1 MRRKNPI
8 TGEINT
14 PKKTPS
20 KTSTSKTS
28 PSNSSQKHSE
38 KKSSPK
44 ASTPKRF
51 AFVQEP
57 SSSSSSEEYRDIKYK
72 KLTKHGNNIIGE
84 EYSAPINRNE
94 VYSRHSLKQ
103 QKLSNDDRNNER
115 IFNDRENER
124 THEYKL
130 ARINNIHD
138 LTNAQLQLNQ
148 QRFDLDRQRRDMLT
162 TPVVSNSSI
171 KEQSIQNYI
180 HEVALPVFGYDIEN
194 EDPHRIFI
202 SEQSY
207 ENIRR
212 NSYQYSVL
220 FAGVQSIRFHE
231 DHISI
236 RFINNQAVPRRIN
249 HKRGWLIQTYY
260 SKYEPSIVILRY
272 YNCDFEED
280 RRLCPI
286 QCNID

>member
-1 MRRKNPI
+1 MRRKNPF

-20 KTSTSKTS
+20 KASTSKSS
-28 PSNSSQKHSE
+28 PSNSSQKHSD

-44 ASTPKRF
+44 RF
-51 AFVQEP
+51 VFVQEP
-57 SSSSSSEEYRDIKYK
+57 SSSSSSEDYRDIKYK
-72 KLTKHGNNIIGE
+72 KLTKHGNNMIGE
-84 EYSAPINRNE
+84 EYLAPINRNE
-94 VYSRHSLKQ
+94 LYSCHTLKQ

-171 KEQSIQNYI
+171 KEQAIQNYI

-231 DHISI
+231 DYISI
-236 RFINNQAVPRRIN
+236 RFINNQAVPRRM
-249 HKRGWLIQTYY
+249 
-260 SKYEPSIVILRY
+260 
-272 YNCDFEED
+272 C
-280 RRLCPI
+280 LCPI